1 MTNKITSSGII
12 PTGRDAVLGT
22 AHSVL

>member
-1 MTNKITSSGII
+1 MTNRITSSGII
-12 PTGRDAVLGT
+12 PTGREAVLGA